1 MNGHCNL
8 TTAKRSKRN
17 EFVVRQE
24 QMLATTDYGI
34 QGNWQYCRV
43 GNSTFVVWLWC
54 LQKCIC
60 ALSGSHQKEMV
71 CFCKHPLQKIMAS
84 YCLHIYLFNEG
95 SHLLRQ
101 RNCIV
106 MACLLL
112 LQVMWILRLPD
123 IHVGWLCRYGRNVQI
138 VVGFPSGRKCSEASL
153 VLNLQPCNSDINS
166 NTPLGNTVQHLQLW
180 YLRWVKCKVEAD

>member
-1 MNGHCNL
+1 MSLWFDKNKCLRLLNM
-8 TTAKRSKRN
+8 AYK
-17 EFVVRQE
+17 
-24 QMLATTDYGI
+24 AT
-34 QGNWQYCRV
+34 GNIAGWVIRH
-43 GNSTFVVWLWC
+43 LWC
-54 LQKCIC
+54 GYDAFGSAFVLYT
-60 ALSGSHQKEMV
+60 GSHQKEMV
-71 CFCKHPLQKIMAS
+71 CFCKHPLQKMMAS

-123 IHVGWLCRYGRNVQI
+123 IRVGWLCRYGRNVQI